1 MLNKNKGSRI
11 FIPKYRKEVPMI
23 HYTRES
29 LDKMNR
35 ITRLNLVNC
44 LSGYK
49 SVNLIGT
56 ISPKGITNLAVFN
69 SVIHLGSDPPLLG
82 FILRPTTV
90 PRHTYENLKASS
102 LFTVNHV
109 NLELLKRAHQTSASY
124 SQDESEFELTG
135 IEPLFRKNFDCP
147 YVAESPIQI
156 GCQYVNE
163 YYIKENDTR
172 LIVGEI
178 KHIYLPVEALWKD
191 GWLQLDKS
199 GVLASNGLDGYAT
212 AQLHERLAY
221 ARPGLD
227 AKRLTKENP
236 S

>member
-1 MLNKNKGSRI
+1 ML
-11 FIPKYRKEVPMI
+11 

-29 LDKMNR
+29 LDTMDR

-56 ISPKGITNLAVFN
+56 LSPKGITNLAVFN

-90 PRHTYENLKASS
+90 PRHTYENIKARS

-124 SQDESEFELTG
+124 SREESEFELTE
-135 IEPLFRKNFDCP
+135 IEPLFKDGFDCP
-147 YVAESPIQI
+147 YVAESPIQL

-178 KHIYLPVEALWKD
+178 KHIYLPEEALWKD
-191 GWLQLDKS
+191 GWLQLDQCN
-199 GVLASNGLDGYAT
+199 VLASNGLDGYA
-212 AQLHERLAY
+212 AVQLLERLSY
-221 ARPGLD
+221 ARPVL
-227 AKRLTKENP
+227 APKRLTKEDM